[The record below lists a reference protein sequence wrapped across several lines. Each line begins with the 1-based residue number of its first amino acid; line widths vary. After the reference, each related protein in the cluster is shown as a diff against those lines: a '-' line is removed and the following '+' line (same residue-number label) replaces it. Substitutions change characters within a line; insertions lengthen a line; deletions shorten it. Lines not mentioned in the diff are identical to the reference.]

1 MDLEQK
7 IDTKTT
13 TKCYLTCY
21 IHSCIIAIYKTII
34 LSHNKSLLHHIH
46 DLALD
51 SKPIAFDNT
60 AIQSSKSS
68 AVSVARV

>member
-1 MDLEQK
+1 MCSCSIAVYKAILNFA
-7 IDTKTT
+7 
-13 TKCYLTCY
+13 LT
-21 IHSCIIAIYKTII
+21 
-34 LSHNKSLLHHIH
+34 LLLHHIP

-68 AVSVARV
+68 AVSAARL